1 MADSNSKEKSIDLK
15 SVKDILDEGLSFQIP
30 FYQRGYR
37 WTSENVKTLI
47 KDIMSEKG
55 KYFLQP
61 LIVSKISDKESDKEY
76 EIIDGQQRLT
86 TINAILEACDE
97 KTTIPMQ
104 LKRDENKLEEN
115 AFDKVFKE
123 DVKSFLEK
131 HVISEKQLN
140 KQIEEIIKKYEID
153 SNDDDKVSKEIL
165 LKAFSNL
172 EIYSK
177 KALRDKIKSV
187 FFVWEEHSWGK
198 NEREEN
204 AINLFQ
210 AVNSGKIR
218 LTSAEL
224 VKAYAIMYLEE
235 EYVNTVWN
243 KINETLFDDKFWTYI
258 TLFDPDI
265 AERFKDTRIDFIL
278 CTAFNVS
285 SEDLQKRNDAAFRKF
300 INFITTSIDINKIR
314 EVVNAMDK
322 TVDFLISIYSNF
334 ALFHYFGLLMLCSR
348 NEKYTLK
355 DIIGSSTDNKIEI
368 YEPSFKNGKKQF
380 LSDLKKRLREEIK
393 TEEIKTLSFDNKDH
407 KKKIIK
413 ILYAHNVF
421 SSYNSKIRFPFERM
435 NESFDI
441 EHVNPQTPLEKDEQL
456 KASIKKLTNK
466 DDENIAIN
474 ELFTLLINGN
484 EILKEEK
491 IKALKDYFN
500 EEINSFEYTNF
511 VGNLVLLNS
520 HTNREYKNAPFIL
533 KRETIWKEAK
543 EQKNYIPPC
552 TLNVFMKNYGGK
564 GLLKPL
570 SWTDDDA
577 NAYKDDIRT
586 TVDKALKNNN

>member
-1 MADSNSKEKSIDLK
+1 MIVLK
-15 SVKDILDEGLSFQIP
+15 SVEKILKENLTFQIP

-47 KDIMSEKG
+47 KDIMSEEG
-55 KYFLQP
+55 NYFLQP
-61 LIVSKISDKESDKEY
+61 LIVSKISDTEY
-76 EIIDGQQRLT
+76 EIVDGQQRLT
-86 TINAILEACDE
+86 TINAILEACNE
-97 KTTIPMQ
+97 KPIPMK

-115 AFDKVFKE
+115 AFDKVFKQ

-131 HVISEKQLN
+131 HVISQDQLD
-140 KQIEEIIKKYEID
+140 KQIEEIKKTFNINLNENED
-153 SNDDDKVSKEIL
+153 ESKEVI

-177 KALRDKIKSV
+177 AALEKKIKSV
-187 FFVWEEHSWGK
+187 FFVWEEYEWDEA
-198 NEREEN
+198 EREEN

-224 VKAYAIMYLEE
+224 VKSYAIMYLEE
-235 EYVNTVWN
+235 EYVNSIWN

-278 CTAFNVS
+278 CSVFNVS
-285 SEDLQKRNDAAFRKF
+285 SEDLLKRSDEAFLRF
-300 INFITTSIDINKIR
+300 LAYITPSVDIIKIR
-314 EVVNAMDK
+314 ETVNAMDK
-322 TVDFLISIYSNF
+322 TLDFLISIYSDF
-334 ALFHYFGLLMLCSR
+334 SLFHYFGLLMLCSR
-348 NEKYTLK
+348 NERFTLK
-355 DIIGSSTDNKIEI
+355 EIISKPDNNHAL
-368 YEPSFKNGKKQF
+368 YMPSFEKGKKQF
-380 LSDLKKRLREEIK
+380 LSVLKEKLKTEIK
-393 TEEIKTLSFDNKDH
+393 TEDLEKLSFTNYYD
-407 KKKIIK
+407 KKEITN
-413 ILYAHNVF
+413 ILFAHNVF

-441 EHVNPQTPLEKDEQL
+441 EHVNPQNPLEKDDQL
-456 KASIKKLTNK
+456 KTSFKKLANK
-466 DDENIAIN
+466 DDENIAID
-474 ELFTLLINGN
+474 ELYALLINGN

-491 IKALKDYFN
+491 EKALKEYFN
-500 EEINSFEYTNF
+500 EEINTFQSTNSI
-511 VGNLVLLNS
+511 GNLVLLNS
-520 HTNREYKNAPFIL
+520 HTNREYKNEPFLI